1 MNPFDTIDRL
11 YKIHQLI
18 LQENTGTPD
27 EFAAMFHLSRRQIYN
42 IMSNLKDYG
51 VDIRFSR
58 TKQAFY
64 YANEFKMPISTL
76 HPLSGDDKKHN
87 VR

>member
-27 EFAAMFHLSRRQIYN
+27 EFAALFHLSRRQIYN
-42 IMSNLKDYG
+42 IMSVLKDYG
-51 VDIRFSR
+51 ADIRFSR
-58 TKQAFY
+58 TKHTFY
-64 YANEFKMPISTL
+64 YANEFKMPVNTL
-76 HPLSGDDKKHN
+76 PLLSDDDKKDIM
-87 VR
+87 